1 MASLALGLSVVA
13 TRMEARDAAT
23 TDAQAATTLLHVMKD
38 AKDSGTVALSSLAEG
53 LSALAARMEAEDA
66 RQIAAALLPVIAD
79 TKDHDALSSL
89 AQTLSALL
97 SAVPPAEI
105 PSRTATAVSAVGL
118 PAGTDHALA
127 ALGLVI
133 PAAEPLPCRLST
145 QALVDLLKMPTCCS
159 EVRRVILDQLGN
171 RYGRRFD
178 THWDFVRYAQDQGLH
193 LDFTTPPQRPD
204 RKLPPLFEE

>member
-1 MASLALGLSVVA
+1 M
-13 TRMEARDAAT
+13 
-23 TDAQAATTLLHVMKD
+23 
-38 AKDSGTVALSSLAEG
+38 
-53 LSALAARMEAEDA
+53 
-66 RQIAAALLPVIAD
+66 
-79 TKDHDALSSL
+79 
-89 AQTLSALL
+89 
-97 SAVPPAEI
+97 
-105 PSRTATAVSAVGL
+105 GL